1 MSQRT
6 RTISWIE
13 GRIIEV
19 LSKSKPNNLPC
30 PLALSAMA
38 LKFELRS
45 IDEQHNYDYA
55 LYNLLKKG
63 IVVKTQDEKGFEVLK
78 LAA

>member
-13 GRIIEV
+13 GRILSV
-19 LSKSKPNNLPC
+19 LSKSNPQNLPTS
-30 PLALSAMA
+30 LALSAMA

-45 IDEQHNYDYA
+45 IDEQHNYDQA
-55 LYNLLKKG
+55 LYNLLRKKV
-63 IVVKTQDEKGFEVLK
+63 IVQTQDEKGFQVLK
-78 LAA
+78 LVA

>member
-13 GRIIEV
+13 GRILSV
-19 LSKSKPNNLPC
+19 LSKSNPKNLPTS
-30 PLALSAMA
+30 LALSAMA

-45 IDEQHNYDYA
+45 IDEQHNYDQA
-55 LYNLLKKG
+55 LYNLLRKKV
-63 IVVKTQDEKGFEVLK
+63 IVQTHDEKGFQVLK
-78 LAA
+78 LVA

>member
-38 LKFELRS
+38 MRFEIRNLQ
-45 IDEQHNYDYA
+45 EQHNYDIA
-55 LYNLLKKG
+55 LVNLLRKKV
-63 IVVKTQDEKGFEVLK
+63 IVQTQDEKGFVILK

>member
-38 LKFELRS
+38 LKFEMRS
-45 IDEQHNYDYA
+45 VEEQHNYDQA
-55 LYNLLKKG
+55 LYNLLRKKV
-63 IVVKTQDEKGFEVLK
+63 IVQTQDEKGFEVLK
-78 LAA
+78 LVA